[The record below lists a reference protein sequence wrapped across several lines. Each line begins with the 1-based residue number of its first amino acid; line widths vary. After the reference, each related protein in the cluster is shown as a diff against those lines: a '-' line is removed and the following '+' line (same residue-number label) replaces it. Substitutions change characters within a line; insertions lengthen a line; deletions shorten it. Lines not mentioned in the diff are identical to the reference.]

1 MFSKRPNDLQDLIR
15 PVWTGDTVYEESFLP
30 VNEAGDDTDAP
41 LLIPLLYHADEIL
54 SVTDMTREH
63 TFEAGRD
70 YVLKDGALL
79 LPAGSTVHKMAWS
92 AYNPAESD
100 KYPFTCKNGGKL
112 FFAEGKELH
121 SREYCVTYRHSDGWD
136 GFVPTCD
143 KNLLPKTR
151 ARLLNREPFRF
162 CWFGDSITTG
172 ANSSGNPHINVPPYI
187 PMFPELTVHAL
198 SARFGCEIGYVNHA
212 VGGTVS
218 GWGCEKLPGDFAKEI
233 PDIMFIGFGMNDASG
248 HVLPETFIG
257 NIRTMAEQTLALNPD
272 CELLFCSTTLPNP
285 LANQFVWDHETHE
298 PLLAALAEEYGAK
311 AALVPITSV
320 HKALLAKKRFFDMT
334 GNNINHPN
342 DFLARVYTQTILT
355 VLCGDLL

>member
-1 MFSKRPNDLQDLIR
+1 MTTGTPKDLKQLIA

-30 VNEAGDDTDAP
+30 VMDAGSDADAP
-41 LLIPLLYHADEIL
+41 LCVSLLYHADEIL

-63 TFEAGRD
+63 TYEAGRD
-70 YVLKDGALL
+70 YVLEDGKLL
-79 LPAGSTVHKMAWS
+79 LPAGSAIKKMPWS
-92 AYNPAESD
+92 DYNPDETSSF
-100 KYPFTCKNGGKL
+100 PFTCSRGGKL

-121 SREYCVTYRHSDGWD
+121 TREYCVTYRHSDKWN
-136 GFVPTCD
+136 GFVPVCD
-143 KNLLPKTR
+143 PSLLPKTR
-151 ARLLNREPFRF
+151 ARLLNGEPFRF

-172 ANSSGNPHINVPPYI
+172 ANSSGNPHINVPPFT

-198 SARFGCEIGYVNHA
+198 SDRFGCSVGYVNHA

-218 GWGCEKLPGDFAKEI
+218 GWGCEKLPGDFANEI

-248 HVLPETFIG
+248 HVAPETFIK
-257 NIRTMAEQTLALNPD
+257 NIRTMAEQTLSLNPD
-272 CELLFCSTTLPNP
+272 CELLFCSTTVPNP

-298 PLLAALAEEYGAK
+298 PLLSALAKEYGSR
-311 AALVPITSV
+311 AALVPMTSV
-320 HKALLAKKRFFDMT
+320 HKALLKKKHFYDMT